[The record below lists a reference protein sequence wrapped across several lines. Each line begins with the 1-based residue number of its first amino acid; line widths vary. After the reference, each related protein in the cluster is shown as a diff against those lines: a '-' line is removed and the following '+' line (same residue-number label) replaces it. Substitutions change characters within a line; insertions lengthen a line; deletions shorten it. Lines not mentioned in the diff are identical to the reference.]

1 MTAAMPE
8 RLWTAVGLMSG
19 TSLDGIDAALVRT
32 DGFDR
37 VEPVGFVSVP
47 YTKAFRAR
55 LRGVLGGIGAVMG
68 AERALTLLHVE
79 AVRSLLRQNDT
90 AAEAV
95 DVVGF
100 HGHTVLHQ
108 PEQGRTWQIGDG
120 PLLAA
125 RTGIDVVYDL
135 RSADVA
141 AGGEGAPLAPVFH
154 RAMTAALPRPAAVL
168 NIGGVANVTWIG
180 PAGDDL
186 VGFDTGPGNALIDDW
201 MLARAGQPFDRDGAA
216 AARGQVAPERLAR
229 LMAHRYFQR
238 PPPKSLDRDEFRR
251 HAEAALDGLSVE
263 DGAALLTRFTVEC
276 VVRGADALPSR
287 PEAWMVAGGGRHN
300 AALMALLEARL
311 GVPVTGADA
320 LGWDADAVEAQAFAY
335 LAVRS
340 LQGLPISF
348 PGTTGVARPLTGGV
362 LARRP

>member
-1 MTAAMPE
+1 MPE

-32 DGFDR
+32 DGVDR

-55 LRGVLGGIGAVMG
+55 LRGVLGGIGDVMG

-95 DVVGF
+95 DDVGF

-135 RSADVA
+135 RSADLN
-141 AGGEGAPLAPVFH
+141 AGGQGAREKQEAH
-154 RAMTAALPRPAAVL
+154 PAERV
-168 NIGGVANVTWIG
+168 
-180 PAGDDL
+180 DD
-186 VGFDTGPGNALIDDW
+186 
-201 MLARAGQPFDRDGAA
+201 
-216 AARGQVAPERLAR
+216 
-229 LMAHRYFQR
+229 
-238 PPPKSLDRDEFRR
+238 RR
-251 HAEAALDGLSVE
+251 HARA
-263 DGAALLTRFTVEC
+263 
-276 VVRGADALPSR
+276 P
-287 PEAWMVAGGGRHN
+287 
-300 AALMALLEARL
+300 
-311 GVPVTGADA
+311 
-320 LGWDADAVEAQAFAY
+320 
-335 LAVRS
+335 
-340 LQGLPISF
+340 
-348 PGTTGVARPLTGGV
+348 
-362 LARRP
+362 